1 MAGTTGA
8 GYTRETSILLGIL
21 AGAVVGIAEAILVW
35 IFSARVKEGRRERW
49 ERGARMGKGSAGLGV
64 KGGDRGDEA
73 DGGTALEGR
82 PLAALAAGGEMEGT
96 DGDDDEVPESQA
108 AFEVE
113 EGVGSVT
120 DTSAMVGG
128 AGRGIRLRRRAI
140 GSTA

>member
-8 GYTRETSILLGIL
+8 GYTRETSILLGVL

-35 IFSARVKEGRRERW
+35 IFSARVQEGRRERW
-49 ERGARMGKGSAGLGV
+49 ERGAKMGRGSAALGV
-64 KGGDRGDEA
+64 KGGDGGDEA
-73 DGGTALEGR
+73 EQRTLEGIR
-82 PLAALAAGGEMEGT
+82 LVTGDDVEGT

-120 DTSAMVGG
+120 DNSAMVGG
-128 AGRGIRLRRRAI
+128 AGRGISQRRPAI

>member
-8 GYTRETSILLGIL
+8 GYTRETSILLGVL

-35 IFSARVKEGRRERW
+35 IFSARGQEGRRERW
-49 ERGARMGKGSAGLGV
+49 ERGAKMGRGSAALGV
-64 KGGDRGDEA
+64 KGGDGGDEA
-73 DGGTALEGR
+73 EQRTLEGIR
-82 PLAALAAGGEMEGT
+82 LVTGDDVEGT

-128 AGRGIRLRRRAI
+128 AGRGIRLRRPAI